1 MAICYAWQGRISQ
14 KCFSLLLCSW
24 LHWLLLIGCTDTANY
39 VHQKLRE
46 RNFRAPGAFS
56 SGLLAKLCCHSCN
69 TVVSFMGEGVEK
81 SFLVCMFGCTDISN
95 LLYVNLLTHTDQG
108 TKILLTQGRS
118 SGNINQE
125 EKLAIYQAQRSWN
138 CPRHWA
144 KNGQLFGKGNS
155 KKETLVFA
163 NQPP

>member
-69 TVVSFMGEGVEK
+69 TVVSFRGEEGWKVF
-81 SFLVCMFGCTDISN
+81 SC
-95 LLYVNLLTHTDQG
+95 LYVWLHWHSILCVLTLLDPGFLRYCPTRGGVRANPPLVSQ
-108 TKILLTQGRS
+108 LLDP
-118 SGNINQE
+118 
-125 EKLAIYQAQRSWN
+125 K
-138 CPRHWA
+138 
-144 KNGQLFGKGNS
+144 NS
-155 KKETLVFA
+155 KTQFFQTDMVLSFHLSSWSASWVA
-163 NQPP
+163 